1 MHLRLFV
8 AASLLAGT
16 ATVAAAQVAPLAD
29 DAKAFGTREAA
40 TQVAISPSGNKVV
53 MLVAGPGKSTAA
65 KVFDLNTGEATT
77 PVTAP
82 GDPETLYCCQFATDA
97 QLVCQYGGN
106 LNMTGQIVGFS
117 RLVTGRG
124 CWQGP

>member
-1 MHLRLFV
+1 MGLRLFV

-16 ATVAAAQVAPLAD
+16 ATVAAAPLAD

-53 MLVAGPGKSTAA
+53 MLVAGPGRTTVA
-65 KVFDLNTGEATT
+65 KVFDLTTGAATT
-77 PVTAP
+77 PITAP
-82 GDPETLYCCQFATDA
+82 GDPETLYWCQFATDA

-117 RLVTGRG
+117 RLVTVGVDG
-124 CWQGP
+124 QGLK